1 MKIYSVGIVDYGM
14 GNHASVVHSLRD
26 IGFRVMVSNN
36 GADLDAVDVLMLP
49 GVGAF
54 PSAMAALH
62 ERGLVDYLHQQ
73 ANLGRPLIG
82 ICLGMQL
89 LANASYEHKHTVGLG
104 LIPGDIL
111 PFEDHGAHIGWNTI
125 EFSQNNLVWL
135 ESGGRAFYFNH
146 SFYYQGPSEYQ
157 VAVTQHLIPF
167 PSIIKCSNV
176 IGMQFHPEKSQ
187 LAGKALLKNLIES
200 LVDA

>member
-1 MKIYSVGIVDYGM
+1 VKKISIGIVDYGM

-26 IGFRVMVSNN
+26 IGFRVRISDNTS
-36 GADLDAVDVLMLP
+36 DLDESDVLILP

-54 PSAMAALH
+54 PSAMAKLH

-104 LIPGDIL
+104 LIPGNIL
-111 PFEDHGAHIGWNTI
+111 PFADHSGHIGWNT
-125 EFSQNNLVWL
+125 L
-135 ESGGRAFYFNH
+135 EYSENSSLWSESHGEAFYFNH
-146 SFYYQGPSEYQ
+146 SFYYQGLTQYQ
-157 VAVTQHLIPF
+157 VAISQHLIPF
-167 PSIIKCSNV
+167 PSIIRDGNV
-176 IGMQFHPEKSQ
+176 VGLQFHPEKSQ
-187 LAGKALLKNLIES
+187 LAGKTLLKSLIKG
-200 LVDA
+200 LVNA